1 MEIIQYIYE
10 HWIITLIFL
19 FAIYEII
26 EVICRSIVQ
35 MIKVRHQA
43 PDNTKPK
50 ASINLSKDQKK
61 SEESGKKSSRTTLKT
76 ALQDDEDCC
85 SKLIE

>member
-26 EVICRSIVQ
+26 EVICRSIIQ
-35 MIKVRHQA
+35 MIKAKHQA
-43 PDNTKPK
+43 SDNTKSK

-61 SEESGKKSSRTTLKT
+61 SEESGKKSSGATPKDGYQGYL
-76 ALQDDEDCC
+76 LED
-85 SKLIE
+85 